1 MPCFVCTVPL
11 LLMVTMP
18 IVINVLGRLTSVRIH
33 VVIFTCMILNAQN
46 KQMDR
51 DYNSPFLQVEKM
63 KEVIRLKKITL
74 LKVEEL

>member
-1 MPCFVCTVPL
+1 
-11 LLMVTMP
+11 
-18 IVINVLGRLTSVRIH
+18 
-33 VVIFTCMILNAQN
+33 
-46 KQMDR
+46 MDR

>member
-1 MPCFVCTVPL
+1 MA
-11 LLMVTMP
+11 TMP

-63 KEVIRLKKITL
+63 KEVIRF
-74 LKVEEL
+74 